1 MKTEDFW
8 NKIYAANP
16 TRTPEENDPVLLA
29 ALKHFGDVS
38 GAKLLDL
45 GCGDGS
51 TSLFFAQKGAK
62 VVSVD
67 ISEVA
72 IHGLSQFCAENKIN
86 NITPVKCSA
95 FDILALGPFDFVF
108 GKMILHHLEPFEDFS
123 DILRRSM
130 ADGGKAF
137 FHENSAFSD
146 LLIWFRNN
154 VVGKYGIAK
163 YGDDDEFPLTP
174 KEVESLR
181 QNFSVNVVHPEL
193 VFFSLASIYLLK
205 GRLHRVFKGLDDY
218 LFQFSSFRKY
228 SYQQY
233 LLLYSSPC

>member
-1 MKTEDFW
+1 
-8 NKIYAANP
+8 
-16 TRTPEENDPVLLA
+16 
-29 ALKHFGDVS
+29 
-38 GAKLLDL
+38 
-45 GCGDGS
+45 
-51 TSLFFAQKGAK
+51 SLFFAKKGAN
-62 VVSVD
+62 VVAID

-72 IHGLSQFCAENKIN
+72 IQGLSQFCLENKIN
-86 NITPVKCSA
+86 NITPIKCSA
-95 FDILALGPFDFVF
+95 FDILDLAPFDFVF

-130 ADGGKAF
+130 AEGGKAF

-205 GRLHRVFKGLDDY
+205 GRLHQVFKGLDDY
-218 LFQFSSFRKY
+218 LFRFPSFRKY

-233 LLLYSSPC
+233 LLLS

>member
-1 MKTEDFW
+1 MNTEAFW
-8 NKIYAANP
+8 NKIYTNNS
-16 TRTPEENDPVLLA
+16 TRIPDENDPVLVA

-51 TSLFFAQKGAK
+51 TSLFFAKKGAN
-62 VVSVD
+62 VVAID

-72 IHGLSQFCAENKIN
+72 IQGLSEFCLENKIN
-86 NITPVKCSA
+86 NITPIKCSA
-95 FDILALGPFDFVF
+95 FDILDLAPFDFVF
-108 GKMILHHLEPFEDFS
+108 GKMILHHLEPFEGFS
-123 DILRRSM
+123 DILRKSI
-130 ADGGKAF
+130 ANDGKAF

-205 GRLHRVFKGLDDY
+205 GRLHGFFKGLDDY
-218 LFQFSSFRKY
+218 LFQFPSFRKY

-233 LLLYSSPC
+233 LLLS

>member
-1 MKTEDFW
+1 
-8 NKIYAANP
+8 
-16 TRTPEENDPVLLA
+16 V
-29 ALKHFGDVS
+29 
-38 GAKLLDL
+38 KLQ
-45 GCGDGS
+45 
-51 TSLFFAQKGAK
+51 F
-62 VVSVD
+62 
-67 ISEVA
+67 
-72 IHGLSQFCAENKIN
+72 HGLSQFCTENT
-86 NITPVKCSA
+86 ITILPRSHVSA
-95 FDILALGPFDFVF
+95 FDILALGSFDFVF
-108 GKMILHHLEPFEDFS
+108 WKMILHHREPFEDFS

-205 GRLHRVFKGLDDY
+205 GHLHRF
-218 LFQFSSFRKY
+218 F
-228 SYQQY
+228 
-233 LLLYSSPC
+233 